1 MVPPLP
7 PLVLPE
13 FEERS
18 FSRAEL
24 PDDVGERLWREYGSS
39 PGKRIEVEF
48 PSPKTDGKWRL
59 KNLGYVGLVPLGR
72 DRILSLQPKVPIT
85 NVFRMLEYAYRLDAF
100 RGPED
105 VVGARTMQEIYE
117 SLARVLARRVRD
129 RGRKGLHRTYVG
141 REDQLAV
148 VRGRLDLRRLPRRG
162 LDPRL
167 HCRFEEHTPDHDDN
181 RILLDA
187 LDRVLRSGIC
197 RDQARGE
204 AREAHRLLRGAV
216 TPAVFTERDVIGR
229 SYNRLNHD
237 YRGLHALA
245 RFFIAHTGPTQR
257 EGGEAMTPFLLNMA
271 HLFEKFVA
279 AWLAEHLPTGLS
291 VQDQE
296 TGSYDPEGD
305 VGYRIDLVVYD
316 DTGRPLA
323 VLDTKYKEAAL
334 PASDDVAQ
342 VVSYAARKGCRQ
354 AVLVYPHALAQPKVF
369 TVGGARVSTTAF
381 PLDAALEDGGQRLLN
396 GLVAALESSGPYASA
411 MSRIRSE

>member
-1 MVPPLP
+1 MVAPLP

-18 FSRAEL
+18 FSRADL
-24 PDDVGERLWREYGSS
+24 SDDMGERLWRGFGSS

-129 RGRKGLHRTYVG
+129 RGRKGLHRTYVA
-141 REDQLAV
+141 RDERLAV
-148 VRGRLDLRRLPRRG
+148 VRGRLDLRRLPGRG
-162 LDPRL
+162 VDPRL
-167 HCRFEEHTPDHDDN
+167 HCLFEEHTPDHDDN

-204 AREAHRLLRGAV
+204 AREAHRLLRGAI
-216 TPAVFTERDVIGR
+216 TPAVFTERDVVGR

-257 EGGEAMTPFLLNMA
+257 EGGEAMTPFLLDMA
-271 HLFEKFVA
+271 QLFEMFVA
-279 AWLAEHLPTGLS
+279 AWLTEHLPTGLS
-291 VQDQE
+291 VQKQE
-296 TGSYDPEGD
+296 AGSYDPEGEI
-305 VGYRIDLVVYD
+305 GYRIDLVLYSD
-316 DTGRPLA
+316 AGQSLA
-323 VLDTKYKEAAL
+323 VLDTKYKDAAL

-354 AVLVYPHALAQPKVF
+354 ALLVYPHALSRPKAF
-369 TVGGARVSTTAF
+369 LVGGTRVSATAF
-381 PLDAALEDGGQRLLN
+381 PLDTDFEEGGGHFLD
-396 GLVAALESSGPYASA
+396 GLVAAVGSGSPYASA
-411 MSRIRSE
+411 MSRISSE